1 MFAKE
6 GNSRRHSPYLQTGVL
21 EIPHSGKL
29 NVFVAVVYC
38 FLSVLR
44 NKEKYLLKFIFTKSG
59 NSWGEVVKSC

>member
-1 MFAKE
+1 MFAK
-6 GNSRRHSPYLQTGVL
+6 